1 MKKAREAK
9 KLSQQEV
16 AHLLEVSQKTLSN
29 FESGKTV
36 PNILQ
41 IAKLGLIYGLDM
53 IELLEKS
60 GVLQP
65 PFPPRCQKAIQSLN
79 LETELKSKKITP
91 PQTKAGFVEY
101 SWFTFN

>member
-1 MKKAREAK
+1 MELGSRLKKARERK

-53 IELLEKS
+53 VEFLAKS
-60 GVLQP
+60 GIFLSP
-65 PFPPRCQKAIQSLN
+65 PPRANSYTIGRATGIK
-79 LETELKSKKITP
+79 KSK
-91 PQTKAGFVEY
+91 V
-101 SWFTFN
+101 